1 MAIDA
6 VNDKQKKALMSL
18 ILVPVWESIKCQG
31 DDCKAKE
38 SKKKKHGTVPAS
50 GQPQDLQIEHKYHGS
65 KLLSLNHS
73 DIVSHV
79 ALFVEMKTPFNC
91 MIDKFATVETP
102 VQTSTTAYATEEII
116 RLNLG
121 KLMRTEESVKLGK
134 EGAFNKKTLHMNL
147 LKWDGNTNAKLMA
160 GRNLKRLINKS
171 EAGVRKLLAYQHSY
185 QNSNKE
191 NRSGTAEEDLLAYI
205 LKKAWA
211 ASEFASLTKEDRILA
226 RKVTKDMTAAAPLA
240 ASAGAITA
248 TVTAAA
254 TTAAAAPL
262 AASAGAITATA
273 TAAATT
279 AAITAI
285 ANTTTTG
292 DDSDS
297 DLEDIVNEIEV
308 IVEDILPP
316 AEYVPDNDIV
326 DEWIPDGW
334 PTYIAYVCEFTRC
347 TDAYLHMFT
356 GDAYNLSRA
365 GAKSRSATRKD
376 KAKERTDARNIELGG
391 GEVSGARGLSFDQR
405 NTLANTMIKWS
416 ADNAMSLTAK
426 CVTAKGRLD
435 YLMNKKMAVLKQME
449 MYKGHSNLP
458 GMQERVLKA
467 LDKLD
472 AIDISLEE
480 AEVAQKRALDA
491 QTKFDEEDIAGQE
504 RDTFL
509 MKHLTCGSGTR
520 TAKKTK
526 LQFSSPAA
534 SSVVSSLR
542 SKLSPLPFDASD
554 GDSD

>member
-226 RKVTKDMTAAAPLA
+226 RKVTKDMT
-240 ASAGAITA
+240 
-248 TVTAAA
+248 
-254 TTAAAAPL
+254 AAAPL

>member
-50 GQPQDLQIEHKYHGS
+50 GQPQDLQIERKYHGS
-65 KLLSLNHS
+65 KLLSLNNS

-79 ALFVEMKTPFNC
+79 ALFVEMKTPFDC

-102 VQTSTTAYATEEII
+102 VQTSTTIYATEEII
-116 RLNLG
+116 RLNLS

-147 LKWDGNTNAKLMA
+147 LKWDGNMKAKLMA

-211 ASEFASLTKEDRILA
+211 ASEFALLTKEDRILA
-226 RKVTKDMTAAAPLA
+226 RKVTKDMTTATAAAT
-240 ASAGAITA
+240 TA
-248 TVTAAA
+248 TAAA
-254 TTAAAAPL
+254 TTAA
-262 AASAGAITATA
+262 
-273 TAAATT
+273 

-285 ANTTTTG
+285 ANTTTTTVAGNG

-297 DLEDIVNEIEV
+297 DLEDIVNDIEV

-376 KAKERTDARNIELGG
+376 KAQERTNARNIELGGG

-472 AIDISLEE
+472 AIDVSLEE

-520 TAKKTK
+520 SAKKTK

-534 SSVVSSLR
+534 SSVVPSSR